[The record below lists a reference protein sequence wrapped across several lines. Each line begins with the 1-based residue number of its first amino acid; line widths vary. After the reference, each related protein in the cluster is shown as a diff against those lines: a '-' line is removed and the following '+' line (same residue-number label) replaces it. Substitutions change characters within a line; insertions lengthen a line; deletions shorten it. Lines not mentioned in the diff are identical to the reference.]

1 VTRPRRFAGIPRRAA
16 SAARKR
22 PSLLAA
28 IPVVLGLA
36 WGGCSSSRPVTYA
49 RPEVTAQVPFRATAL
64 DSLPIDSAPWAYYEE
79 KPCYPQAAQTAR
91 IAGTVFVSVLVDEL
105 GLPERVTFLGGDE
118 ALRSCVE
125 KAAWNWRFAPARR
138 DSIPVA
144 VELVIPFDFRLR

>member
-1 VTRPRRFAGIPRRAA
+1 MRRHSPAEGRPRGASGSAPARRSLLVAVALVAA
-16 SAARKR
+16 SAWA
-22 PSLLAA
+22 
-28 IPVVLGLA
+28 
-36 WGGCSSSRPVTYA
+36 GCATSRPVTMVHP
-49 RPEVTAQVPFRATAL
+49 RVTTDVPVTATAL
-64 DSLPIDSAPWAYYEE
+64 DSLPIDSPPWAYYEE